1 MKYAFHLSILIFL
14 FSSINIFSQDVTV
27 PGWAKEVIWYQIF
40 PERFANGDPAN
51 DPTLAD
57 THGSWPHDDSSAWHI
72 SPWTSDWYEMQPWEK
87 ENGKDIGYQLQRRR
101 YGGDLQGIIN
111 KLDYIKDL
119 GIGAIYLNPIFMAP
133 SLHKYDA
140 AMYHHVEPTFGPDP
154 EGDKKMIAMEDP
166 GDSTTWKWTSADLLA
181 LKLIDEC
188 HKRNIK
194 IIFDGVF
201 NHMGVNSFA
210 FQDIVKNQQNSKYKN
225 WFTIISYDDSI
236 AGTKFKYQGWFGVPD
251 LPEIRED
258 ENGIVDGPKQYIFEC
273 TKRWMAPNGNTK
285 NGIDGWR
292 LDVAFCVD
300 HDFWKDWRLYV
311 KSINPEA
318 YLTAEVI
325 DKIDVVKPYLEGD
338 EFDAVMNYGFGVIS
352 SEFFINKKNTISVT
366 EFDSLLRELRNAY
379 PGDISYVMQ
388 NLFDSHDTQR
398 FTSYLHNP
406 DVARFRTWGEY
417 FNKTHATNPEYNSGK
432 PTDAEYRQQKLMA
445 LFQFTYVG
453 APMVYYGDEIGMWGA
468 NDPDCRKPMVW
479 EDLKYDDEV
488 YNWDGSIKSKSDP
501 VQPNN
506 DILNYYKKLSAIR
519 NSNPAL
525 QVGDITTIYSDD
537 ENSIYVF
544 SRNSGE
550 NHCIIA
556 INNGT
561 VEQKIKLDV
570 GQYSRGYVDALTKQE
585 IKTKQNIL
593 KFDLSPRVGKILV
606 RQPGL

>member
-1 MKYAFHLSILIFL
+1 MKSVFRLTILIFL
-14 FSSINIFSQDVTV
+14 FSAADIFAQDVTV

-40 PERFANGDPAN
+40 PERFSNGDPTN

-72 SPWTSDWYEMQPWEK
+72 SPWTSDWYEMQLWEK
-87 ENGKDIGYQLQRRR
+87 ENGKDIWYQLQRRR

-119 GIGAIYLNPIFMAP
+119 GIGAIYLNPIFTAP

-166 GDSTTWKWTSADLLA
+166 GDPNTWKWTSADLLA

-188 HKRNIK
+188 HKRNIR

-210 FQDIVKNQQNSKYKN
+210 FQDIVKNQQDSKYKN
-225 WFTIISYDDSI
+225 WFTIISYDDSS

-273 TKRWMAPNGNTK
+273 TKRWMAPNGNAK

-300 HDFWKDWRLYV
+300 HDFWKDWRVYV

-379 PGDISYVMQ
+379 PAEISYVMQ

-417 FNKTHATNPEYNSGK
+417 FNKTHATNPDYNSGK
-432 PTDAEYRQQKLMA
+432 PTEEEYRQQKLMA
-445 LFQFTYVG
+445 LFQFTYLG

-488 YNWDGSIKSKSDP
+488 YNWDGNKSVVAGK
-501 VQPNN
+501 VFVNEAM
-506 DILNYYKKLSAIR
+506 LEFYKYLGGIR
-519 NSNPAL
+519 NKYPAL
-525 QVGDITTIYSDD
+525 QKGDFRTLFIDDSAGIYIFERNLDD
-537 ENSIYVF
+537 EKIIVALNNSNYETSVLFKPEEGVYKELLFGRDDYTI
-544 SRNSGE
+544 SRKGIS
-550 NHCIIA
+550 
-556 INNGT
+556 
-561 VEQKIKLDV
+561 
-570 GQYSRGYVDALTKQE
+570 
-585 IKTKQNIL
+585 L
-593 KFDLSPRVGKILV
+593 KMPPKGGRILV
-606 RQPGL
+606 KLQAGK

>member
-1 MKYAFHLSILIFL
+1 M
-14 FSSINIFSQDVTV
+14 
-27 PGWAKEVIWYQIF
+27 IWYQIF

-72 SPWTSDWYEMQPWEK
+72 SPWTSDWYEMQPWDK

>member
-1 MKYAFHLSILIFL
+1 M
-14 FSSINIFSQDVTV
+14 
-27 PGWAKEVIWYQIF
+27 IWYQIF

-166 GDSTTWKWTSADLLA
+166 GDPTTWKWTSADLLA

-210 FQDIVKNQQNSKYKN
+210 FQDIVKNQQDSKYKN

-561 VEQKIKLDV
+561 IEQKIKLDV

>member
-1 MKYAFHLSILIFL
+1 M
-14 FSSINIFSQDVTV
+14 
-27 PGWAKEVIWYQIF
+27 IWYQIF

-166 GDSTTWKWTSADLLA
+166 GDPTTWKWTSADLLA

>member
-1 MKYAFHLSILIFL
+1 
-14 FSSINIFSQDVTV
+14 
-27 PGWAKEVIWYQIF
+27 
-40 PERFANGDPAN
+40 
-51 DPTLAD
+51 
-57 THGSWPHDDSSAWHI
+57 
-72 SPWTSDWYEMQPWEK
+72 
-87 ENGKDIGYQLQRRR
+87 
-101 YGGDLQGIIN
+101 
-111 KLDYIKDL
+111 
-119 GIGAIYLNPIFMAP
+119 
-133 SLHKYDA
+133 
-140 AMYHHVEPTFGPDP
+140 
-154 EGDKKMIAMEDP
+154 
-166 GDSTTWKWTSADLLA
+166 
-181 LKLIDEC
+181 
-188 HKRNIK
+188 
-194 IIFDGVF
+194 
-201 NHMGVNSFA
+201 
-210 FQDIVKNQQNSKYKN
+210 
-225 WFTIISYDDSI
+225 
-236 AGTKFKYQGWFGVPD
+236 
-251 LPEIRED
+251 
-258 ENGIVDGPKQYIFEC
+258 
-273 TKRWMAPNGNTK
+273 MAPNGNTK